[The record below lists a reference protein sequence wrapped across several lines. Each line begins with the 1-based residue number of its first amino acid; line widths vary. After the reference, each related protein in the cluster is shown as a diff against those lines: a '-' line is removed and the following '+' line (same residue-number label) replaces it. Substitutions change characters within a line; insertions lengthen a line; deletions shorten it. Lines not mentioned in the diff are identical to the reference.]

1 MREPGDADAEL
12 PARVTVLLEQH
23 RIGTVA
29 GLATLLDEG
38 GKRIFRAEL
47 VDRRTLVVRVF
58 PAARPI
64 ARVRGDIAVLGHAVA
79 AGVPAEQPLAALE
92 LDGRGVAVT
101 GYVAGRPAER
111 SADELRQLGEIAGR
125 LSALAPVTGDE
136 FLGRRAGS
144 RPVDDLS
151 YARADLDRVRAA
163 VPPAAQHQFEA
174 LELAVATARDASD
187 LPHALVHPDF
197 LVSNAIRDR
206 DGRVAVI
213 DWEGA
218 GVGPRLL
225 PLCVLL
231 FNAVVQ
237 CVEQPCPERAPCRLE
252 LDRIAP
258 IVDGLV
264 RHCEVDAG
272 ELDGLA
278 DLIRVRPLAIAVR
291 RFARAV
297 EAGRLD
303 QAWGWWSHHAEA
315 DAVAERARSE
325 LARLR

>member
-1 MREPGDADAEL
+1 VPHHAADADL
-12 PARVTVLLEQH
+12 PARVTALLAQH
-23 RIGTVA
+23 RVGTVA
-29 GLATLLDEG
+29 KLALIFEERD
-38 GKRIFRAEL
+38 KHVFRADL
-47 VDRRTLVVRVF
+47 IAGRAVVVRVF
-58 PAARPI
+58 PAGRPI
-64 ARVRGDIAVLGHAVA
+64 ARVRGDVAVLAHAIA
-79 AGVPAEQPLAALE
+79 AGVPAERPVVALE

-101 GYVAGRPAER
+101 EYLAGRPAER
-111 SADELRQLGEIAGR
+111 TADELRQLGEIAGQ
-125 LSALAPVTGDE
+125 LGALAPVSGDE

-163 VPPAAQHQFEA
+163 LPPEARPQFDA
-174 LELAVATARDASD
+174 LELAVAATRDASD

-197 LVSNAIRDR
+197 LISNAICGP

-225 PLCVLL
+225 PFCVLV
-231 FNAVVQ
+231 FNAAVQ
-237 CVEQPCPERAPCRLE
+237 CVDQPCARSAPCRLE
-252 LDRIAP
+252 LDRVAP
-258 IVDGLV
+258 IVDGLA
-264 RHCEVDAG
+264 RRCEVDAG

-297 EAGRLD
+297 ETGQLD
-303 QAWGWWSHHAEA
+303 QAWGWWSHHVEA
-315 DAVAERARSE
+315 DAVAERVRSE
-325 LARLR
+325 LARRR

>member
-1 MREPGDADAEL
+1 VPHPAAGADL
-12 PARVTVLLEQH
+12 PARVTALLAQN
-23 RIGTVA
+23 RVGTVA
-29 GLATLLDEG
+29 KLALIFEERD
-38 GKRIFRAEL
+38 KQVFRADL
-47 VDRRTLVVRVF
+47 VDGRAVVVRVF

-64 ARVRGDIAVLGHAVA
+64 ARVRGDVAVLAHAIA
-79 AGVPAEQPLAALE
+79 AGVPAERPVAALE

-101 GYVAGRPAER
+101 EHLAGRTAER
-111 SADELRQLGEIAGR
+111 TADELRQLGEIAGR
-125 LSALAPVTGDE
+125 LAALAPVTGDE

-163 VPPAAQHQFEA
+163 VPPDAQAQLA
-174 LELAVATARDASD
+174 QLDAAVAATRDASD

-197 LVSNAIRDR
+197 LVSNAICDAG
-206 DGRVAVI
+206 GRLAVI

-225 PLCVLL
+225 PFCVLV
-231 FNAVVQ
+231 FNAAVR
-237 CVEQPCPERAPCRLE
+237 CVDQPCPPSAPCRLE
-252 LDRIAP
+252 LDRVAP

-264 RHCEVDAG
+264 RHCEADAG
-272 ELDGLA
+272 ELDALA

-297 EAGRLD
+297 EDGRLEP
-303 QAWGWWSHHAEA
+303 AWGWWSHHVEA
-315 DAVAERARSE
+315 DAVAERVRAE
-325 LARLR
+325 LARRA